1 MKIFGKTLD
10 NTILETIRA
19 EAAQA
24 VSRSALARRVCEL
37 FGGQGA
43 NGKPQEMSARLLLS
57 KLEKKGEVVLPPSRG
72 AVPGWKPPEIGD
84 PLWEK
89 AVEPFAGSLP
99 ELGVLELEPVTTKET
114 SRIWN
119 ALFSRYHYLGK
130 GPLCGAQIRYLAR
143 SPVLGYVGG
152 AAFSSPAWKVSVR
165 DLWIGWQSETR
176 EKNLGKV
183 VNNSRFLILPHLRVP
198 HLASHLLG
206 RMLRRLPGDWERHY
220 GDRPVLVETFVDR
233 ERFSGTCYRAANF
246 VEIGPTAGLGRKGL
260 GTTVKTVLAYPLVGD
275 FRERLREGQV
285 PESPPLR
292 PAFSDWTE
300 EEFGGVDLGDARLAA
315 RCRILARD
323 FFARPQASIP
333 QACGGDRAKAK
344 AAYRFFDHERATL
357 EVLLE
362 PHQKATIERMKAHPV
377 VLCVQDTTELD
388 YSGHPET
395 EGLGPIGNHKGGA
408 QGLLLHDT
416 VAFTADG
423 TPLGVVQARTWV
435 RPKEKPAPPP
445 PKKRGPKPKNAPC
458 EPPKNDGK
466 SESEKWLASFR
477 EIARI
482 QPLLPGTR
490 LVSVGDREADFYA
503 LFREATADPKGPG
516 LLVRAV
522 RDRKTADAAPPVGEP
537 REAGLRRDDGCGD
550 SPEGR
555 TAGTDSP
562 DVRALRELR
571 YRRSRTGTVEGIP
584 VRPSPGP
591 RRHRDGSAR
600 RGRAARV
607 EASDH
612 RAGRLPRK
620 GHLCRGV
627 VCPAVG
633 HRGLSP
639 NAQVRLPHRRP
650 AAGQRPPSRGLPGD
664 RHGGGV
670 AALPSDEAGTGDPRR
685 PLYGLLRRGGMEGP
699 VHLPLQ
705 GSRASQ
711 DAPFSSGG
719 DPDGGQDRRVPGTQ
733 GRRGT
738 GNRGPVERSSGA
750 RADYRI
756 LGNSVEVTTGWSH
769 ISGAQTPQIW
779 VKVSP

>member
-300 EEFGGVDLGDARLAA
+300 EEFGSVDLGDARLLA

-477 EIARI
+477 EVARI

-490 LVSVGDREADFYA
+490 LVSVGDREADFYE
-503 LFREATADPKGPG
+503 LFREATTDPKGPG

-522 RDRKTADAAPPVGEP
+522 KDRKTADAAPLWESLEK
-537 REAGLRRDDGCGD
+537 RA
-550 SPEGR
+550 S
-555 TAGTDSP
+555 AGTM
-562 DVRALRELR
+562 
-571 YRRSRTGTVEGIP
+571 TVEI
-584 VRPSPGP
+584 
-591 RRHRDGSAR
+591 
-600 RGRAARV
+600 
-607 EASDH
+607 
-612 RAGRLPRK
+612 PRK
-620 GHLCRGV
+620 GGRPERTARMSMRFGSFEIAAPEQGPWKGSPSVRLQALVVAETDPPEGVAPLEWKLLTTEPVDSLEKATEVVGWYARRWGIEIFHRTLKSGCRIEDRQLGNDHRLEACLAIDMVVAWRLFHLTKLGREIPDAPCTVFFEEAEWKALRIYHSKDPEPPRTPPSLREAIRMVARIGGFLGRKGDGEPGTEV
-627 VCPAVG
+627 LW
-633 HRGLSP
+633 RGLQALERITEFWEILSKLQRAGPTSP
-639 NAQVRLPHRRP
+639 VPKRR
-650 AAGQRPPSRGLPGD
+650 R
-664 RHGGGV
+664 
-670 AALPSDEAGTGDPRR
+670 
-685 PLYGLLRRGGMEGP
+685 YG
-699 VHLPLQ
+699 
-705 GSRASQ
+705 
-711 DAPFSSGG
+711 
-719 DPDGGQDRRVPGTQ
+719 
-733 GRRGT
+733 
-738 GNRGPVERSSGA
+738 
-750 RADYRI
+750 
-756 LGNSVEVTTGWSH
+756 
-769 ISGAQTPQIW
+769 
-779 VKVSP
+779 